1 MPEVLSVTPGAILMV
16 PPLWETVGLM
26 VASTLTL
33 MVPVLTKLSEVPVP
47 MERSNTFTIASCDD
61 NNHVGRRMAALNE
74 KVDKLSKEA
83 EDLAAQATKLEKDNP
98 DLFKS

>member
-1 MPEVLSVTPGAILMV
+1 MKLPEVLSVTPGAILMV

-47 MERSNTFTIASCDD
+47 MERVPPVPGS
-61 NNHVGRRMAALNE
+61 MLMMPAL
-74 KVDKLSKEA
+74 VA
-83 EDLAAQATKLEKDNP
+83 RVTPAP
-98 DLFKS
+98 